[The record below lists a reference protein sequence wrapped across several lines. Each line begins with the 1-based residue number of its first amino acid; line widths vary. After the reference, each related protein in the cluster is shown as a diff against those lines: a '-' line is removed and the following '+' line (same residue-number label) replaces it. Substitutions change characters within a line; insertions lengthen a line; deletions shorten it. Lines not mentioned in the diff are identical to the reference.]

1 MTVQL
6 PLPGHWPRNISRR
19 DPIAELEA
27 ISREKL
33 DAKHEIRL
41 VLDKYADLHGI
52 SPKAINELV
61 WRYVDDMLG
70 DMYVDVEEEL
80 WTERDEAPDI
90 C

>member
-41 VLDKYADLHGI
+41 VLDKYADLQGI

-80 WTERDEAPDI
+80 RTERDEASDI

>member
-19 DPIAELEA
+19 DPVAELEA
-27 ISREKL
+27 IAREKL

-41 VLDKYADLHGI
+41 VLDKYADSHGI
-52 SPKAINELV
+52 SPKAINKLV
-61 WRYVDDMLG
+61 WRYVEDMLG

-80 WTERDEAPDI
+80 RTARDEASDI

>member
-19 DPIAELEA
+19 DPLEA

-33 DAKHEIRL
+33 DAKHEIRQ

-70 DMYVDVEEEL
+70 DMYFDLEEEL
-80 WTERDEAPDI
+80 RTERDEAPDI